1 MAFKVNQETWL
12 KTEGDRLAAILVL
25 PKFWGQTWNHPKLRK
40 ALADIGLNY
49 SVDEINL
56 LNDEMHTRGIVE
68 DVPD

>member
-1 MAFKVNQETWL
+1 MAFKVNTATWL

-25 PKFWGQTWNHPKLRK
+25 PKFWGVKWTHPKLRK
-40 ALADIGLNY
+40 ALADIGLEY
-49 SVDEINL
+49 SPEEINL